1 MLDRIFDRLRDTYDR
16 LSGDEE
22 GLRES
27 GIAGT
32 AEILG
37 IEDTGKAIGVESHG
51 QDSIY
56 RVHVRVTIPGKEPYE
71 LQHETVNPPYNAKT
85 VPCFVHP
92 DDHKRIYLDRDAGAA
107 AEVAEQMSAA
117 SGQPVSGDWASVQA
131 AAQAMGE
138 QAQKQAEAM
147 QAQFAAASSPAPAQ
161 DQQSAEDQSYTAG
174 RARVISAQER
184 AITLP
189 TGAKLFDL
197 ELEVTLPEEKP
208 YQVAVLSEVPGQ
220 MAEHLQPGLEVTVK
234 VADTRRTAVLVDWE
248 A

>member
-1 MLDRIFDRLRDTYDR
+1 MLDRLFDRMRETYDR
-16 LSGDEE
+16 MSGDED
-22 GLRES
+22 GLRET

-56 RVHVRVTIPGKEPYE
+56 RVHVRVTIPDKEPYE
-71 LQHETVNPPYNAKT
+71 LQHETVNPPHNAKS

-92 DDHKRIYLDRDAGAA
+92 DDPKRIYLDRDAGAA
-107 AEVAEQMSAA
+107 AEVAEQMGTAT
-117 SGQPVSGDWASVQA
+117 GQPVSGDWASIQA
-131 AAQAMGE
+131 AAQAMGD
-138 QAQKQAEAM
+138 QAQQQAAAM
-147 QAQFAAASSPAPAQ
+147 QAQFAAASSPAPAP
-161 DQQSAEDQSYTAG
+161 DQQSTEDQSYTVG

-189 TGAKLFDL
+189 TVAKLFDL
-197 ELEVTLPEEKP
+197 ELEVTLPEDTP
-208 YQVAVLSEVPGQ
+208 YQVAVLSEVPGP
-220 MAEHLQPGLEVTVK
+220 MAEHVQPGLEVTVK
-234 VADTRRTAVLVDWE
+234 VADARRTAVLVDWD

>member
-1 MLDRIFDRLRDTYDR
+1 MDRIFGRLRETYDR
-16 LSGDEE
+16 MSGDEE
-22 GLRES
+22 GLRET

-51 QDSIY
+51 QDAIY
-56 RVHVRVTIPGKEPYE
+56 RVHVQVTIPGKEPYE
-71 LQHETVNPPYNAKT
+71 LQHETVNPPHNAKT

-92 DDHKRIYLDRDAGAA
+92 DDPTRIYLDREAGVA

-117 SGQPVSGDWASVQA
+117 SGQPVSGDWASIQA
-131 AAQAMGE
+131 AAEAIGE
-138 QAQKQAEAM
+138 QAQQQAAAM
-147 QAQFAAASSPAPAQ
+147 QAQFAAAFSAASSQ
-161 DQQSAEDQSYTAG
+161 DQQAADEGSYTSG
-174 RARVISAQER
+174 RARVVSARER

-197 ELEVTLPEEKP
+197 ELEVTLPEQNP
-208 YQVAVLSEVPGQ
+208 YEVAVLSDVPGE
-220 MAEHLQPGLEVTVK
+220 MAPHVKPGLEVAVK
-234 VADTRRTAVLVDWE
+234 VADARRTAVVVDWE

>member
-1 MLDRIFDRLRDTYDR
+1 MLDRLFDRMRETYDR
-16 LSGDEE
+16 MSGDEDS
-22 GLRES
+22 LRET

-37 IEDTGKAIGVESHG
+37 IADTGKAIGVESHG

-71 LQHETVNPPYNAKT
+71 LQHETVNPPHNAKT

-92 DDHKRIYLDRDAGAA
+92 DDPKRIYLDREAGAA

-117 SGQPVSGDWASVQA
+117 TGQQVSGDMASIQA

-138 QAQKQAEAM
+138 QAQQQAAAL
-147 QAQFAAASSPAPAQ
+147 QAQFAAASSAAPTQGEA
-161 DQQSAEDQSYTAG
+161 SAEEGSYSVG

-197 ELEVTLPEEKP
+197 ELEVTLPEETP

-220 MAEHLQPGLEVTVK
+220 MAQHLQPGLEVTVK
-234 VADTRRTAVLVDWE
+234 VADARRTAVLVDWD